1 MIEEYS
7 PKVQEFIKNIGLYVF
22 TKYFNNLSESE
33 ILQKCSNN
41 SVEDIVQN
49 YEEQLSYLK
58 ITNSETIQE
67 IKNNNQ
73 QILNYKQQTIEF

>member
-1 MIEEYS
+1 MMIEEYS

-22 TKYFNNLSESE
+22 NRYFNNLSESE

-49 YEEQLSYLK
+49 YE
-58 ITNSETIQE
+58 
-67 IKNNNQ
+67 
-73 QILNYKQQTIEF
+73 